1 MENNTVIGNV
11 CADPT
16 LRMTKKSGVA
26 MARFTV
32 AVNQRRKIGTEL
44 VERPAVFHRV
54 FCIGHLAE
62 NVTNSLRKGMEVLA
76 VGEWVDD
83 SYEDEHGQKH
93 TYVAMEA
100 KVIGAGLRWATASVS
115 KVERPARVIPLPG
128 QALPDQAQPNQAPPD
143 QTSPG
148 QTLPGQSAPEP
159 ATPDPDPPAGHD
171 DDHEPGEF
179 SANTEPAQSSEPET
193 TTTRTTRKGE
203 RRAARA
209 G

>member
-16 LRMTKKSGVA
+16 LRMTKRSGRA

-32 AVNQRRKIGTEL
+32 AVNQRRKIGDEFID
-44 VERPAVFHRV
+44 RPAVFHRV
-54 FCIGHLAE
+54 VCFGQLAE
-62 NVTNSLRKGMEVLA
+62 NVSNSLHKGMEVLA

-93 TYVAMEA
+93 NYVAMEA

-128 QALPDQAQPNQAPPD
+128 QALP
-143 QTSPG
+143 G
-148 QTLPGQSAPEP
+148 QTLSGQTAPEP
-159 ATPDPDPPAGHD
+159 AAPDPDPPAERND
-171 DDHEPGEF
+171 DREPDEF
-179 SANTEPAQSSEPET
+179 SANTQPTQPPEPAVG
-193 TTTRTTRKGE
+193 TTRTTRKGE
-203 RRAARA
+203 RRPARA
-209 G
+209 S

>member
-54 FCIGHLAE
+54 FCFGHLAE

-83 SYEDEHGQKH
+83 SYEDENGQKH
-93 TYVAMEA
+93 SYVAMEA
-100 KVIGAGLRWATASVS
+100 RVVGAGLRWATASVS

-128 QALPDQAQPNQAPPD
+128 Q
-143 QTSPG
+143 T
-148 QTLPGQSAPEP
+148 APEP
-159 ATPDPDPPAGHD
+159 ATPDPDPPAARD
-171 DDHEPGEF
+171 DDHQLGEVT
-179 SANTEPAQSSEPET
+179 ANTQPTQSSDPEVGP
-193 TTTRTTRKGE
+193 TRTTRKGE

-209 G
+209 S